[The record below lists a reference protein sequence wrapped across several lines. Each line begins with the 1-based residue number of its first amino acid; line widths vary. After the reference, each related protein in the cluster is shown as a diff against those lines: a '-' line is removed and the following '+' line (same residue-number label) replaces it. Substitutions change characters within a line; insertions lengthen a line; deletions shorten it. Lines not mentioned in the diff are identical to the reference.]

1 MKTEINVLAGDENA
15 GKVVKSLGKG
25 IVEGAS
31 VQAGDI
37 LAWFE

>member
-25 IVEGAS
+25 IAEEAN
-31 VQAGDI
+31 VQVGGI